1 MSLDRTEN
9 VELVDAPKELVLSKL
24 WKEQYTHLRL
34 LYNSLLKKS
43 MKAVRRPI
51 KELGTVSED
60 VDDIGGQNF
69 YRYSVNNREDI
80 WDQTP
85 MEDWPHGVFKCIKF
99 SAVRKLAVTFNRNA
113 NPEWNYQ
120 KAENRLSDYKALQE
134 ELGDNEHAILPD
146 VTLPKKPVV
155 MPFIEQASRIIQE
168 WMLTHY
174 NFEAKS
180 FIRKPVTL
188 VVLRRKTGAMKRK
201 VLIGIDTDNVKHTK
215 STEGPCADWEVFE
228 TEEVFDA
235 TPLLLELEEIVDKY
249 DVQSVYSSLQHHVSH
264 LEKLQCNEDEDEDS
278 QTIDWES

>member
-9 VELVDAPKELVLSKL
+9 VELVDAPKDLVLSKL
-24 WKEQYTHLRL
+24 WKEQYTHLHL
-34 LYNSLLKKS
+34 LYNTLLKKS

-60 VDDIGGQNF
+60 VNDIGGQNF
-69 YRYSVNNREDI
+69 YRYAVNSREDI

-113 NPEWNYQ
+113 NPDWNYQ
-120 KAENRLSDYKALQE
+120 KAENRLSDYKILQE

-146 VTLPKKPVV
+146 ITLPKKPAV

-174 NFEAKS
+174 NFEAKC

-188 VVLRRKTGAMKRK
+188 VVLRRKWTGSKRK
-201 VLIGIDTDNVKHTK
+201 ILISIDDDKPKND
-215 STEGPCADWEVFE
+215 TEGPPTGWEVFGR
-228 TEEVFDA
+228 EEVFDA

-249 DVQSVYSSLQHHVSH
+249 DVQSVYSSMQHHVSH
-264 LEKLQCNEDEDEDS
+264 LEKLQCNEDEGEDS
-278 QTIDWES
+278 QKI